1 MAGYFDQM
9 IEDFKELNGGQ
20 EDEFIKELLARRDE
34 IGSDASEYDV
44 LSAVHACLKAH
55 LAEEIARAAQEEEEE
70 APDAPDEQEETRAG
84 RAVEEAFA
92 DLLEQNKARIRRA
105 EEKAFAGLLEEDEAR
120 MRRAEEKAFAGLLE
134 EDEARMRR
142 AAATIRQFL
151 DGHRWR
157 YSALAVQ
164 SGFLCYQ
171 FGLRCEGVDLWM
183 RVHITADPCVCR
195 IDASFPLLVNP
206 AYEYPLCRALAEANR
221 PLPFGSFKYDERRG
235 SVSYQYSFLAG
246 QGIPEDDF
254 KIYFNEIV
262 DSAVSCHDAICKC
275 CFGQF
280 ESDEVGEILKKVNT
294 LVSEIGE

>member
-20 EDEFIKELLARRDE
+20 EDEFIKELLAKRDE
-34 IGSDASEYDV
+34 IGADASEYDV

-70 APDAPDEQEETRAG
+70 APDSPDEQEETRAG

-92 DLLEQNKARIRRA
+92 DLLEQNEARIRRA

-120 MRRAEEKAFAGLLE
+120 MRRA
-134 EDEARMRR
+134 
-142 AAATIRQFL
+142 AATVRQFL

-183 RVHITADPCVCR
+183 RVYITADPCVCR

-262 DSAVSCHDAICKC
+262 YSAVSCRDAICKC

>member
-20 EDEFIKELLARRDE
+20 EDEFIKELLAKRDE

-44 LSAVHACLKAH
+44 LSAVHSCLKAH
-55 LAEEIARAAQEEEEE
+55 LAEEIARAAQEEE
-70 APDAPDEQEETRAG
+70 APDAPDEQEEARAG

-92 DLLEQNKARIRRA
+92 DLLEQNEARIRRA

-120 MRRAEEKAFAGLLE
+120 MRRA
-134 EDEARMRR
+134 
-142 AAATIRQFL
+142 AATVRQFL
-151 DGHRWR
+151 DGHHWR

-221 PLPFGSFKYDERRG
+221 PLPFGSFKYDGRRG

-262 DSAVSCHDAICKC
+262 DSAVSCHGAICKC

>member
-9 IEDFKELNGGQ
+9 IEYFKELNGGQ
-20 EDEFIKELLARRDE
+20 EDEFIKELLAKRDE

-44 LSAVHACLKAH
+44 LSAVHSCLKAH

-70 APDAPDEQEETRAG
+70 APDAPDEQEETRAR

-120 MRRAEEKAFAGLLE
+120 MRRA
-134 EDEARMRR
+134 
-142 AAATIRQFL
+142 AATVRQFL

>member
-120 MRRAEEKAFAGLLE
+120 MRRA
-134 EDEARMRR
+134 
-142 AAATIRQFL
+142 AATVRQFL

-157 YSALAVQ
+157 YKAQAVQ

-262 DSAVSCHDAICKC
+262 ASAVSYHDAICKC

>member
-20 EDEFIKELLARRDE
+20 EDEFIKELLAKRDE

-70 APDAPDEQEETRAG
+70 APDAPDEQEETRAR

-120 MRRAEEKAFAGLLE
+120 MRRA
-134 EDEARMRR
+134 
-142 AAATIRQFL
+142 AATVRQFL

-157 YSALAVQ
+157 YKAQAVQ

-171 FGLRCEGVDLWM
+171 FGLRFEGGDLWM

-221 PLPFGSFKYDERRG
+221 PLPFGSFKYDGRRG

>member
-20 EDEFIKELLARRDE
+20 EDEFIKELLAKRDE

-44 LSAVHACLKAH
+44 LSAVHSCLKAH

-70 APDAPDEQEETRAG
+70 APDAPDEQEEARAG
-84 RAVEEAFA
+84 RAVEE
-92 DLLEQNKARIRRA
+92 
-105 EEKAFAGLLEEDEAR
+105 AFAGLLEEDEAR

-142 AAATIRQFL
+142 AAATVRQFL
-151 DGHRWR
+151 DGHHWR

>member
-20 EDEFIKELLARRDE
+20 EDEFIKELLAKRDE

-70 APDAPDEQEETRAG
+70 APDAPDEQEEMRAR
-84 RAVEEAFA
+84 RAVEE
-92 DLLEQNKARIRRA
+92 
-105 EEKAFAGLLEEDEAR
+105 
-120 MRRAEEKAFAGLLE
+120 AFAGLLE

-142 AAATIRQFL
+142 AAATVRQFL

-171 FGLRCEGVDLWM
+171 FGLRCGGVDLWM

-206 AYEYPLCRALAEANR
+206 AYEYPLCRALAEAKR

>member
-9 IEDFKELNGGQ
+9 IEDFEELNGGQ
-20 EDEFIKELLARRDE
+20 EDEFIKELLAKRDE

-120 MRRAEEKAFAGLLE
+120 MRRA
-134 EDEARMRR
+134 
-142 AAATIRQFL
+142 AATVRQFL

-171 FGLRCEGVDLWM
+171 FGLRCGGVDLWM

-221 PLPFGSFKYDERRG
+221 PLPFGSFKYDERRA

>member
-20 EDEFIKELLARRDE
+20 EDEFIKELLAKRDE

-44 LSAVHACLKAH
+44 LSAVHSCLKAH

-70 APDAPDEQEETRAG
+70 APDAPDEQEETRAR

-92 DLLEQNKARIRRA
+92 DLLEQNKARI
-105 EEKAFAGLLEEDEAR
+105 
-120 MRRAEEKAFAGLLE
+120 RRAEEKAFAGLLE

-171 FGLRCEGVDLWM
+171 FGLRCGGVDLWM

-206 AYEYPLCRALAEANR
+206 AYEYPLCRALAEAKR

>member
-9 IEDFKELNGGQ
+9 IEYFKELNGGQ
-20 EDEFIKELLARRDE
+20 EDEFIKELLAKRDE

-44 LSAVHACLKAH
+44 LSAVHSCLKAH

-70 APDAPDEQEETRAG
+70 APDAPDEQEETRAR

-120 MRRAEEKAFAGLLE
+120 MRRA
-134 EDEARMRR
+134 
-142 AAATIRQFL
+142 AATVRQFL

-262 DSAVSCHDAICKC
+262 DSALSCHDAICKC

>member
-20 EDEFIKELLARRDE
+20 EDEFIKELLAKRDE

-92 DLLEQNKARIRRA
+92 
-105 EEKAFAGLLEEDEAR
+105 GLLEEDEAR

-142 AAATIRQFL
+142 AAATVRQFL

-262 DSAVSCHDAICKC
+262 ASAVSCHDVICKC

>member
-20 EDEFIKELLARRDE
+20 EDEFIKELLAKRDE

-44 LSAVHACLKAH
+44 LSAVHSCLKAH
-55 LAEEIARAAQEEEEE
+55 LAEKIARAAQEEEEE

-120 MRRAEEKAFAGLLE
+120 MRRA
-134 EDEARMRR
+134 
-142 AAATIRQFL
+142 AATVRQFL

-171 FGLRCEGVDLWM
+171 FGLRCGGVDLWM

-294 LVSEIGE
+294 LVSEIDE

>member
-1 MAGYFDQM
+1 MS
-9 IEDFKELNGGQ
+9 KRSLLHGGQ
-20 EDEFIKELLARRDE
+20 EDEFIKELLAKRDE

-120 MRRAEEKAFAGLLE
+120 MRRA
-134 EDEARMRR
+134 
-142 AAATIRQFL
+142 AATVRQFL

-171 FGLRCEGVDLWM
+171 FGLCCEGVDLWM

>member
-9 IEDFKELNGGQ
+9 IKDFKELNGGQ
-20 EDEFIKELLARRDE
+20 EDEFIKELLAKRDE
-34 IGSDASEYDV
+34 IGADASEYDV
-44 LSAVHACLKAH
+44 LSAVHSCLKAH

-120 MRRAEEKAFAGLLE
+120 MRRA
-134 EDEARMRR
+134 
-142 AAATIRQFL
+142 AATVRQFL

-157 YSALAVQ
+157 YKAQAVQ